1 MRIYDTYKDSGISW
15 LGQIPSHWDVKRARI
30 VLAENASVNSDVSV
44 TKQLQ
49 FKYGEIEPKANQ
61 SVDDGVKETI
71 SKYTVVEKGDIMING
86 LNLNYD
92 FISQRVAQVQEK
104 GCITSA
110 YVSLRPTKLA
120 NSRYY
125 TYYLKAM
132 DNIKMFHGM
141 GSGVRLTLSYKE
153 LKNMYIPIPPIEE
166 QREMA
171 NYIDSATAE
180 IDKAIASQQ
189 RMVELLQER
198 KQIII
203 NQAVTQGLNPDAPM
217 KPTNINYIGNVPAH
231 WQITQFKRG
240 ISKLTDYTA
249 NGSFGD
255 LARNVQ
261 YLDYPEYSRLI
272 RLTDLRENLKN
283 DKCVWVNK
291 RSHDYL
297 SKSELF
303 GGELLIANVGAY
315 SGYSCI
321 MPKTNLKC
329 TLGPNM
335 ELIECNQLLLNE
347 YASLVLNSKSFF
359 NHLQMVAISSAQPK
373 LNKNDIKSIFFLF
386 PPIKEQEEII
396 EYIKITTKPIDA
408 EITRCEQ
415 KIALLTERKQI
426 LINDVVT
433 GKIKVS

>member
-1 MRIYDTYKDSGISW
+1 MRTYDTYKDSGISW

-61 SVDDGVKETI
+61 SVDDVVKETI
-71 SKYTVVEKGDIMING
+71 SKYTVVDKGDIMING

-110 YVSLRPTKLA
+110 YVSLRSTKFA

-166 QREMA
+166 QRAMA
-171 NYIDSATAE
+171 DYIDSATAE

-198 KQIII
+198 MQIII
-203 NQAVTQGLNPDAPM
+203 NQAVTQGLNPDARL
-217 KPTNINYIGNVPAH
+217 KDTGINWLGLIPAH
-231 WQITQFKRG
+231 WEARKLKTICKYDKYSIKTGPFGTQLKGDDLMQNGAVRVYNQKNVIENNFDDVQFYVSKEKARELNSFYTQPQDLLITSRGTIGKCSILPENAPMGLLHPCLIAMRINQKICDLNWAQIF
-240 ISKLTDYTA
+240 ISSSSFFSTNIFLNSNATTIEVIYTDT
-249 NGSFGD
+249 
-255 LARNVQ
+255 
-261 YLDYPEYSRLI
+261 
-272 RLTDLRENLKN
+272 LKN
-283 DKCVWVNK
+283 VVIPLPPLSEQQEIVAYIK
-291 RSHDYL
+291 REA
-297 SKSELF
+297 SKVDHALQQTKLKI
-303 GGELLIANVGAY
+303 ELLI
-315 SGYSCI
+315 
-321 MPKTNLKC
+321 
-329 TLGPNM
+329 
-335 ELIECNQLLLNE
+335 
-347 YASLVLNSKSFF
+347 
-359 NHLQMVAISSAQPK
+359 
-373 LNKNDIKSIFFLF
+373 
-386 PPIKEQEEII
+386 
-396 EYIKITTKPIDA
+396 
-408 EITRCEQ
+408 
-415 KIALLTERKQI
+415 ERKQI

-433 GKIKVS
+433 GKIKVV

>member
-1 MRIYDTYKDSGISW
+1 MRTYDTYKDSGISW
-15 LGQIPSHWDVKRARI
+15 LGQIPSHWESRKFKFTFNERKQKGFPDEPL
-30 VLAENASVNSDVSV
+30 LAATQSHGVIPKDLYETRTMVA
-44 TKQLQ
+44 TKGL
-49 FKYGEIEPKANQ
+49 
-61 SVDDGVKETI
+61 ETL
-71 SKYTVVEKGDIMING
+71 KLVEKGDFVI
-86 LNLNYD
+86 
-92 FISQRVAQVQEK
+92 
-104 GCITSA
+104 
-110 YVSLRPTKLA
+110 SLRSFQGGIEYAYYRGIISPAYTVLTPTAISAKYFKYLGKCQSFIALLKSSVTGIREGQNIDYSKLRDNLLPLPPVNEQDTIA
-120 NSRYY
+120 E
-125 TYYLKAM
+125 YL
-132 DNIKMFHGM
+132 
-141 GSGVRLTLSYKE
+141 
-153 LKNMYIPIPPIEE
+153 
-166 QREMA
+166 
-171 NYIDSATAE
+171 DSATAE

-433 GKIKVS
+433 GKIKVA